1 MITGK
6 KILITGGAGFIGSNL
21 CDYFIERKNT
31 IICLDNLSTG
41 KLSNIEHL
49 HTVYT
54 HRRTILNAPSSSED
68 ACAGLPVRVRRGG
81 SCVEL
86 DGLVFLVTFLTKK
99 KVTRNN

>member
-49 HTVYT
+49 LGRDDFKFIDCQRKENVQW
-54 HRRTILNAPSSSED
+54 
-68 ACAGLPVRVRRGG
+68 
-81 SCVEL
+81 
-86 DGLVFLVTFLTKK
+86 TFLAPGKGCLA
-99 KVTRNN
+99 KVK